1 MDARLA
7 KGAETR
13 RATLR
18 RAVEVASVEG
28 LEGLTIGRLAAELDL
43 SKSTIFAHFGSKEEL
58 QLAAVAFA
66 ADIFVETVVESAMK
80 AEPGLPRLTKLID
93 NWLAH
98 SRDRVFPGGC
108 FFAAAAAEFDARAGR
123 VHDAVE
129 QSFDSWMGLLSQLA
143 AAAVERG
150 HLAAD
155 TDTCQLAFE
164 IDALC
169 RAANAVAVLTGDDEP
184 YARARVGIQTRLRN
198 SGGQ

>member
-18 RAVEVASVEG
+18 RAVEIASVEG
-28 LEGLTIGRLAAELDL
+28 LEGLTIGRLAAELEL
-43 SKSTIFAHFGSKEEL
+43 SKSGIFAHFGSKEEL
-58 QLAAVAFA
+58 QLAAIAFA
-66 ADIFVETVVESAMK
+66 RDIFVETVVESAL
-80 AEPGLPRLTKLID
+80 AADPGLPRLTKLVD

-98 SRDRVFPGGC
+98 SRNRVFPGGC
-108 FFAAAAAEFDARAGR
+108 FFAGAAAEFDARQGR

-129 QSFDSWMGLLSQLA
+129 RSFGSWMELLAQFA

-150 HLAAD
+150 HLASD
-155 TDTCQLAFE
+155 TDIDQLAFE

-169 RAANAVAVLTGDDEP
+169 RAANAVAVLTGDDDA
-184 YARARVGIQTRLRN
+184 YARAHRGIEARLRN
-198 SGGQ
+198 SGGR

>member
-18 RAVEVASVEG
+18 RAVEIASVEG
-28 LEGLTIGRLAAELDL
+28 LEGLTIGRLAADLEL
-43 SKSTIFAHFGSKEEL
+43 SKSGIFAHFGSKEEL
-58 QLAAVAFA
+58 QLAAIAFA
-66 ADIFVETVVESAMK
+66 TEIFVETVVESAMA
-80 AEPGLPRLTKLID
+80 AEPGLPRLTALID

-108 FFAAAAAEFDARAGR
+108 FFAGAAAEFDARAGR

-129 QSFDSWMGLLSQLA
+129 HSFDSWMGLLSQLA
-143 AAAVERG
+143 TVAVEHG
-150 HLAAD
+150 HLAAG

-169 RAANAVAVLTGDDEP
+169 RAANAVAVLTGDDRAYE
-184 YARARVGIQTRLRN
+184 RARTGIETRLRN
-198 SGGQ
+198 SCA